1 MSVPYVVPLGV
12 AAALPAADEANSY
25 LAVVGEGG
33 RFWLV
38 DCADS
43 PIQRLEQAGLDPVKI
58 AGLFITHFHPDHVY
72 GLPALVLGLFL
83 LEKQRGQPLESPL
96 PIYARPEVM
105 ARIIALLA
113 LFEPRA
119 WWEAE
124 PPLRY
129 HFVEPRVGVRV
140 GEGAGFVVTAAPTRH
155 SVPSMAVRFDW
166 QGDPYRSFTYSS
178 DTAPAEEVVTLAQG
192 TQLLFHEATGEGH
205 GHTSPADAGVIAA
218 RARAERLVLIH
229 TERGV
234 RAVREATRTF
244 GRPVELA
251 RSFRPYPFAS
261 P

>member
-12 AAALPAADEANSY
+12 AAALPTADEANSY
-25 LAVVGEGG
+25 LAVVGESE

-43 PIQRLEQAGLDPVKI
+43 PIQRLEQAGLDPLKI

-72 GLPALVLGLFL
+72 GLPALLLGLFL
-83 LEKQRGQPLESPL
+83 LEKRQGRRLEPPL

-105 ARIIALLA
+105 ARIEPLIAI
-113 LFEPRA
+113 FEPSR
-119 WWEAE
+119 WWEGE

-129 HFVEPRVGVRV
+129 HFVEPLVGVQV

-166 QGDPYRSFTYSS
+166 QGDPRRSFTYSS
-178 DTAPAEEVVTLAQG
+178 DTAPAEEVVALARG
-192 TQLLFHEATGEGH
+192 TRLLFHEATGEGH
-205 GHTSPADAGVIAA
+205 GHTSPADAGALAA
-218 RARAERLVLIH
+218 RAGAERLVLIH
-229 TERGV
+229 TEAGET
-234 RAVREATRTF
+234 AVREARAAF

-251 RSFRPYPFAS
+251 CSFVRYPF
-261 P
+261 